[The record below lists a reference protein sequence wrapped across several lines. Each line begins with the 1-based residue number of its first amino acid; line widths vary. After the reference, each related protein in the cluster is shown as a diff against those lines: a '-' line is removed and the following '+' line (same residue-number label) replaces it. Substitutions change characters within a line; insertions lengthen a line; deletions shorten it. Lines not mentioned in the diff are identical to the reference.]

1 MSGSFHLVSD
11 FRPQAIADRKQK
23 RGFETW
29 LLQLT
34 PTTDILAKLGEL
46 KGDRVHVGFALE
58 SEDLEL
64 NANRKLERKNLDWIV
79 ANDVSPVTGTF
90 GGDTNQVYLLTSGDP
105 PVVEHWPVMSKTDV
119 AERLSARIADALV
132 ATKGK

>member
-1 MSGSFHLVSD
+1 MADGANHLP
-11 FRPQAIADRKQK
+11 RLELADN
-23 RGFETW
+23 
-29 LLQLT
+29 
-34 PTTDILAKLGEL
+34 PDILATLSRPGPERPSL
-46 KGDRVHVGFALE
+46 VVGFAAETENLIE
-58 SEDLEL
+58 
-64 NANRKLERKNLDWIV
+64 NASRKLARKGCDWIV

-105 PVVEHWPVMSKTDV
+105 PVVEHWPVLSKTDV